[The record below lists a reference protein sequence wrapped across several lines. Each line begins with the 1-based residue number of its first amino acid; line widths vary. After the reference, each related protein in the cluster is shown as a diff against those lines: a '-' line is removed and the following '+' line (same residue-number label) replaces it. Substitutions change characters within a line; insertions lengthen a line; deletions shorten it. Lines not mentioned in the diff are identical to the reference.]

1 MMTFISCA
9 KTMTGKSKQQVPFVT
24 RPAFE
29 SRAHEHAMHLSQY
42 SVEELER
49 LLRINHKLASEN
61 YVRYQNFL
69 SADNTALPALLSYTG
84 IVFKRIQ
91 PKDFTLEDLA
101 YAQDHL
107 RITSFLYGLLRPLDC
122 IKNYRLEGDVRLPEN
137 GSQSMFDYWKPIL
150 TEHFIEEIKRQ
161 GGVLVNLASGE
172 MKDLFDWKR
181 ICREVQVVTPEFL
194 VHKNGKLTTVVVYAK
209 MCRGEM
215 TRYILKNRIENPE
228 ALKGFK
234 WEGFVYNE
242 QESTADRMVFTL

>member
-1 MMTFISCA
+1 MTFISCA
-9 KTMTGKSKQQVPFVT
+9 KTMTGKSKQQVPLT
-24 RPAFE
+24 TLPAFE
-29 SRAHEHAMHLSQY
+29 NHANENAMHLSQY

-49 LLRINHKLASEN
+49 LLRVNHKLASEN
-61 YVRYQNFL
+61 YLRYQNFL

-84 IVFKRIQ
+84 IVFKRIC

-137 GSQSMFDYWKPIL
+137 GNQTMFDYWKPLL
-150 TEHFIEEIKRQ
+150 TEHFIGEIKQQ
-161 GGVLVNLASGE
+161 GGVLINLASGE

-181 ICREVQVVTPEFL
+181 ICREVQVITPEFL

-228 ALKGFK
+228 ALKGFE
-234 WEGFVYNE
+234 WEGFSYNE
-242 QESTADRMVFTL
+242 QESTAHRMVFTL